1 LQLKKIIMNREVFH
15 YVRNYIVCVEGLLR
29 MYGINIKN
37 NPELFRK
44 ISCEE
49 EKMINGL
56 RQISKSEQVFP

>member
-1 LQLKKIIMNREVFH
+1 MIVMNSEILH

-29 MYGINIKN
+29 KEGITLKT
-37 NPELFRK
+37 NPELFNGIK
-44 ISCEE
+44 CEE